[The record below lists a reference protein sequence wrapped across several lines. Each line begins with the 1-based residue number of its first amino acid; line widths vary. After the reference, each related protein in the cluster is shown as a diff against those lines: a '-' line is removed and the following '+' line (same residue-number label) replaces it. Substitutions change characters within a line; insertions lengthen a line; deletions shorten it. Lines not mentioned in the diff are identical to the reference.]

1 MAAARNR
8 CSEVVDVLLQAGS
21 DPNIVDYSGTTALC
35 YALESGSL
43 ESIIDKLCAVTTTT
57 QGREK
62 TFHWIARKRI
72 SLSGPLAT
80 FVSHSLCTGREG
92 YWQ

>member
-1 MAAARNR
+1 MQAALSRS
-8 CSEVVDVLLQAGS
+8 SEVVDVLLQAGA
-21 DPNIVDYSGTTALC
+21 DPNIVLTDGETALS
-35 YALESGSL
+35 YALQSGDL
-43 ESIIDKLCAVTTTT
+43 AIIDKLCAVTTTT

-62 TFHWIARKRI
+62 AFYRIARERI
-72 SLSGPLAT
+72 ALSGPLAT

>member
-1 MAAARNR
+1 MQAALSRSN
-8 CSEVVDVLLQAGS
+8 EVVDVLLQAGA
-21 DPNIVDYSGTTALC
+21 DPNIVQSDGTTALC
-35 YALESGSL
+35 LALESGDL
-43 ESIIDKLCAVTTTT
+43 AIIDKLCAVTTTT

-62 TFHWIARKRI
+62 AFYWIARKRI
-72 SLSGPLAT
+72 ALSGPLAT